1 MVSQSA
7 GRQDSPVDP
16 WEGISNDPGDID
28 GSPSLLDTDHL
39 SCASNIRFT
48 RHRAA
53 WINPQCVQQ
62 QLQDSPPQ
70 VPAVG
75 NKENRVAWDAASPL
89 GPSPL
94 SLGDS
99 VVETSLSK
107 GTVDSMGSSSARG
120 SAEKGGD
127 FSLTSKEERAVLPG
141 RCPWTPLFTSS
152 KIDLTASPCR
162 EADDTFFKPSQLTP
176 STDAGNSGGD
186 CPPSC
191 LFSHQLC
198 PGPRPGV
205 PHEGKAPGF
214 PLCSRSRAWAQF
226 MLSLA
231 QHHGSRWAESRIPLL
246 LRLQGNVILAQLS

>member
-1 MVSQSA
+1 M
-7 GRQDSPVDP
+7 DP

-28 GSPSLLDTDHL
+28 GSPGLLDTDHP

-62 QLQDSPPQ
+62 QVQDSPPQ

-75 NKENRVAWDAASPL
+75 SRESCAARDAASPL

-94 SLGDS
+94 PLGDS
-99 VVETSLSK
+99 VAETSLSK
-107 GTVDSMGSSSARG
+107 GTVDSMGSSPARG
-120 SAEKGGD
+120 SAEKGSD
-127 FSLTSKEERAVLPG
+127 SSLTSKEERAVLPG
-141 RCPWTPLFTSS
+141 RCPWTALFTSS
-152 KIDLTASPCR
+152 KIDFAARPCR
-162 EADDTFFKPSQLTP
+162 EADNAFFKPSQLTA

-198 PGPRPGV
+198 PGLRPGV
-205 PHEGKAPGF
+205 PREGKAPGF
-214 PLCSRSRAWAQF
+214 PLCPRSRAWTQF

-231 QHHGSRWAESRIPLL
+231 QRNGSRWAESRIPLL